1 MKHSSLMKAVG
12 VGALALT
19 LAACSGGGTP
29 APTEGGGESEAPQA
43 GGELVIWMDQNRADA
58 LEDVVATFEEETGTT
73 VEVIVKDFGAIRD
86 DLTTQAP
93 SGEGPDVVVGAH
105 DWIGKLVQNG
115 VIAPVELGDIA
126 GDFEDVSIQAMTY
139 NGSVYGVPVSIENI
153 ALVRNT
159 DLAPEAPAT
168 WDELVST
175 GEAAVAAGDAE
186 FPLLVGIDPNNADPY
201 HLYPM
206 QASFG
211 GPVFGMNEDGSY
223 NPDDLQIGNEGNVE
237 FAGALAEWGASG
249 LINLNISQ
257 DIAKEQFANG
267 ASPYTITGPWN
278 LTAFEEAGVNYAISE
293 IPSAGGEPA
302 TPFVGVQGFMVS
314 QYANNPIV
322 AAQFLTE
329 YIASDE
335 AQTAIFESGQRAP
348 ALSSAFEAAQSNEDV
363 AAYGAVGAEGVPMPN
378 IPEMDAL
385 WADWGTTEAQIISGD
400 AADPAAAWTSMA
412 EKIQSTLDG

>member
-1 MKHSSLMKAVG
+1 MKHSSLMKVAG

-29 APTEGGGESEAPQA
+29 APSASGESEAPQA
-43 GGELVIWMDQNRADA
+43 GGELVIWMDENRATA
-58 LEDVVATFEEETGTT
+58 LEGVIATFEEETGTT
-73 VEVIVKDFGAIRD
+73 VEVVVKDFGAIRD

-115 VIAPVELGDIA
+115 VIQPVELGDIA

-139 NGSVYGVPVSIENI
+139 DGQVYGVPVSIENI

-159 DLAPEAPAT
+159 ALAPEAPAT
-168 WDELVST
+168 WDDLVAT
-175 GEAAVAAGDAE
+175 GQAAVESGDAE

-223 NPDDLQIGNEGNVE
+223 NPDDLQLGNEGNVA
-237 FAGALAEWGASG
+237 FAEALAQWGDAG
-249 LINLNISQ
+249 IINPNISQ

-278 LTAFEEAGVNYAISE
+278 VTAFQDAGVDYAISE
-293 IPSAGGEPA
+293 IPSAGGQPA

-322 AAQFLTE
+322 ASQFLTE
-329 YIASDE
+329 YIAGEE

-348 ALSSAFEAAQSNEDV
+348 ALSAAFEAAQSNEDV
-363 AAYGAVGAEGVPMPN
+363 AAFGAVGAEGVPMPN

-400 AADPAAAWTSMA
+400 GDPAALWTAMA
-412 EKIQSTLDG
+412 EKIQGTLEG

>member
-1 MKHSSLMKAVG
+1 MKHSSLMKAAG

-29 APTEGGGESEAPQA
+29 APTSSGESEAPQS
-43 GGELVIWMDQNRADA
+43 GGELVIWMDENRAAA
-58 LEDVVATFEEETGTT
+58 LEDVIATFEEETGTA
-73 VEVIVKDFGAIRD
+73 VEVIVKDFGSIRD

-115 VIAPVELGDIA
+115 VIAPVELGDLA
-126 GDFEDVSIQAMTY
+126 GDFEEVSIQAMTY
-139 NGSVYGVPVSIENI
+139 DGSVYGVPVSIENI

-175 GEAAVAAGDAE
+175 GQAAVESGDAE
-186 FPLLVGIDPNNADPY
+186 FPLLVGIDPNNADPF
-201 HLYPM
+201 HLYPL

-211 GPVFGMNEDGSY
+211 GPVFGLNDDGSY
-223 NPDDLQIGNEGNVE
+223 NPDDLQLGNEGNVA
-237 FAGALAEWGASG
+237 FAEALSQWGADG
-249 LINLNISQ
+249 IINPNISQ
-257 DIAKEQFANG
+257 DIAKEQFASG

-278 LTAFEEAGVNYAISE
+278 LSTFQDAGVNYAISE

-322 AAQFLTE
+322 AAQFITE
-329 YIASDE
+329 YIASEE

-348 ALSSAFEAAQSNEDV
+348 ALSTAFEAAQSNEDV

-385 WADWGTTEAQIISGD
+385 WADWGATEAQIINGE
-400 AADPAAAWTSMA
+400 ADPAGLWTAMA